1 MTDHATDP
9 EYGPVFGVLTPQ
21 ANTSVEPEMQS
32 LLQPGTV
39 LSARCT
45 SRSADARQRLIDYAD
60 GLAETLAQF
69 DTAPLR
75 VAGFAC
81 TGSSYLMGRMAEDKL
96 TERLSAGTGAPVIT
110 AAQAIRQ
117 ALDALGVRRLAVLSP
132 YPAWLTTDALD
143 YWQAAGYAIGALADM
158 PLAGP
163 DTRGIYDLTTARVQA
178 ALSGLNSQGCD
189 AVLLSGT
196 GMPSL
201 RAIATSESTLPMLS
215 SNLCLAWVMRAV
227 VEPEIGTA
235 EGLRRWLSPQAG
247 WRSRLIGLNR

>member
-1 MTDHATDP
+1 MTVQPTDP
-9 EYGPVFGVLTPQ
+9 EYGPVFGLLTPQ
-21 ANTSVEPEMQS
+21 ANTTVEPEMQR

-39 LSARCT
+39 LTARCT
-45 SRSADARQRLIDYAD
+45 SRSADARQRLNDYAD

-81 TGSSYLMGRMAEDKL
+81 TGSSYLIGQLAEDAL
-96 TERLSAGTGAPVIT
+96 TERLAASSGAPVIT
-110 AAQAIRQ
+110 AAQAIRL

-132 YPAWLTTDALD
+132 YPAWLTTAALG
-143 YWQAAGYAIGALADM
+143 YWQAAGYAIGALAEL

-163 DTRGIYDLTTARVQA
+163 DTRSIYDLTTARVQA
-178 ALSGLNSQGCD
+178 ALSDLNSQDCD

-201 RAIATSESTLPMLS
+201 RAIAAAVDGPPMLS
-215 SNLCLAWVMRAV
+215 SNLCLAWAMRAV
-227 VEPEIGTA
+227 VQPDTGTA
-235 EGLRRWLSPQAG
+235 EGLRRRLRGFAGVSSPLFP
-247 WRSRLIGLNR
+247 R